1 MDEYH
6 LEKIVNTIYERI
18 VESMPVETCNKCPI
32 VRVIGDLSEIIREG
46 NSEKIMTELR
56 ISIGKME
63 CPIMKNE

>member
-18 VESMPVETCNKCPI
+18 VENLPDDTCCKCPI
-32 VRVIGDLSEIIREG
+32 VKIMGDLSEIIREG
-46 NSEKIMTELR
+46 NSERIMGELG

-63 CPIMKNE
+63 CPFKN